1 MLKPI
6 LLVVMCV
13 AVTTV
18 HAVDETF
25 DSNGVKIRYVT
36 EGKGE
41 AVVLIHGW
49 MADSS
54 MWGKDKFGETKLDTK
69 GAEGFQVIAID
80 CRGHGKSDK
89 PHDAEK
95 YGPEMAEDIV
105 RLLDH
110 LKIDKAH
117 LVGYSSGAFLAGKVA
132 ATHPKRVRSIIYAG
146 QAPIIDNGK
155 KPTDAAQ
162 IEAFAIPAES
172 GKDMGAYILAMT
184 PKGKEKPTEKQ
195 ASSLA
200 YFLFKGKDVKAFAAA
215 GRGFKHLGVKIEDLK
230 KCEAPILFLHGSE
243 ESDDVKDHVKA
254 VQKLLDR
261 GEIKL
266 IEGGDHITTLMKPAF
281 GEKLMEFLK
290 TGKVK

>member
-1 MLKPI
+1 MKHFH
-6 LLVVMCV
+6 LLVAC
-13 AVTTV
+13 ATLATTV
-18 HAVDETF
+18 RAADETF
-25 DSNGVKIRYVT
+25 DSNGVKIRYVM

-49 MADSS
+49 MGDSS
-54 MWGKDKFGETKLDTK
+54 MWGKDKFGETKLK
-69 GAEGFQVIAID
+69 AAEGFHCIAID

-89 PHDAEK
+89 PHDADK

-117 LVGYSSGAFLAGKVA
+117 LVGYSSGAFLAAKVA
-132 ATHPKRVRSIIYAG
+132 ATHPRRVRSIIYAG
-146 QAPIIDNGK
+146 QAPIISDGK

-162 IEAFAIPAES
+162 VEAFASAAEA
-172 GKDMGAYILAMT
+172 GKDLGSYILAMT

-200 YFLFKGKDVKAFAAA
+200 YFLYQGKDVKAFAAA
-215 GRGFKHLGVKIEDLK
+215 GRGFKHLGVKLDDLK

-243 ESDDVKDHVKA
+243 ESDDVKVPVKE
-254 VQKLLDR
+254 VQKMLGR

-266 IEGGDHITTLMKPAF
+266 IEGGDHITTLSKPEF
-281 GEKLMEFLK
+281 GAAVVEFLK